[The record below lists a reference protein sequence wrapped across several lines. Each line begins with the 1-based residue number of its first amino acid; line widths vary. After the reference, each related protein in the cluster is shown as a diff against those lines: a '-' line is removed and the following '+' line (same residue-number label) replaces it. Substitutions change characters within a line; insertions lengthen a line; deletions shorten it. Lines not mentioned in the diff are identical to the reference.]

1 MSCEINERIT
11 LLRKELKLSQTAF
24 GERLGVSR
32 SVIQNIDDKNTEP
45 KPLFIQHICKVY
57 NVDPDWLETGK
68 GEMFLRRDAVTE
80 LLDFAADLF
89 TNKSLGWVRCL
100 CEYIAQ
106 LTPEEQE
113 AASRHITALAE
124 SIAAQ
129 KKEQD

>member
-1 MSCEINERIT
+1 LS
-11 LLRKELKLSQTAF
+11 LREELGLSRKAF
-24 GERLGVSR
+24 GEKVGASD
-32 SVIQNIDDKNTEP
+32 SVIKNIEYKLTEP
-45 KPLFIQHICKVY
+45 KPLLIQQIIKEY
-57 NVDPDWLETGK
+57 NVDPDWLETGN